1 MSNSLLSI
9 TMVCFHHTNL
19 QPTREVVRP
28 ANQLA
33 LSEAE
38 LQEEVA
44 KMLTANKPAAPQN
57 LARFNMKERSYKFE
71 AMVEQ
76 HVRMQPGNRV
86 GCVSQPTNSAH
97 ISARQLPHW
106 SCLLHPACLF
116 ACQHHYS
123 PAARAA
129 SVC

>member
-1 MSNSLLSI
+1 MSNSVLI
-9 TMVCFHHTNL
+9 MNIMCFYHNL

-44 KMLTANKPAAPQN
+44 KMLTANNPAAPQN

-71 AMVEQ
+71 PMVEQ
-76 HVRMQPGNRV
+76 HVRTQPGNRV
-86 GCVSQPTNSAH
+86 GCVSPQT
-97 ISARQLPHW
+97 ARTHRRG
-106 SCLLHPACLF
+106 SRAGHACSTLR
-116 ACQHHYS
+116 ACPRQQHHP

-129 SVC
+129 SAC